1 MEPTGATVPTRTSQ
15 GIVLALVCASR
26 LLDFT
31 LRMGIVP
38 FFPELAERFGIS
50 YAAVGG
56 IYSAF
61 FIGYAALQLPF
72 GWMADR
78 WPENRLVAL
87 GLIGL
92 GASALAFLQADTWQG
107 AAAARLVMGATT
119 AAMAVPGIR
128 LAATA
133 FPPERRGHAVGVVE
147 TAIGASN
154 LLALSG
160 FPLLARWI
168 SVDALTIL
176 PAVASFP
183 LAAAFLWMGSPPR
196 LQATPAARAAQ
207 PGPAAGTNLRQV
219 AALFVLGFLGLMALN
234 GFMGWVPTF
243 LREGLGYAP
252 SAAAAVM
259 AVALAVYVPAAYVSG
274 STSDRLGRR
283 IPMVNAGSAIM
294 IAAYLAMAFG
304 GAGPAMVYAGAL
316 LYGIGGGSSMP
327 ALIAFS
333 TEALGPARAGL
344 ATGLM
349 QVAAQA
355 GSAVAGVVYGAVV
368 DWTGEFSGVWWLGAV
383 VLAVRV
389 VASRLAVE
397 ARK

>member
-1 MEPTGATVPTRTSQ
+1 MSRGT
-15 GIVLALVCASR
+15 VLALVCVSR
-26 LLDFT
+26 LVDFT

-38 FFPELAERFGIS
+38 FFPELAGRFDIS

-56 IYSAF
+56 VYSAF

-92 GASALAFLQADTWQG
+92 GASALAFLQAETWQG
-107 AAAARLVMGATT
+107 AAAARVVMGAAT

-128 LAATA
+128 LAATM
-133 FPPERRGHAVGVVE
+133 FPSERRGHAVGMVE

-160 FPLLARWI
+160 YPLLAQWVA
-168 SVDALTIL
+168 VDTLTLVPAL
-176 PAVASFP
+176 ASFP
-183 LAAAFLWMGSPPR
+183 LAAAFWWAGSPPR
-196 LQATPAARAAQ
+196 PDNPAADPRGQQARI
-207 PGPAAGTNLRQV
+207 GDLRQV
-219 AALFVLGFLGLMALN
+219 LALFVLGSLGLMALN
-234 GFMGWVPTF
+234 GFMGWAPTY

-259 AVALAVYVPAAYVSG
+259 AVGLAIYVPAAYLAG
-274 STSDRLGRR
+274 SASDRLGRR
-283 IPMVNAGSAIM
+283 IPVINGGSALL
-294 IAAYLAMAFG
+294 IAAHLGLGFG
-304 GAGPAMVYAGAL
+304 DAGPALVYAGAL
-316 LYGIGGGSSMP
+316 LFGIGGGSSMP

-344 ATGLM
+344 AIGLM
-349 QVAAQA
+349 QVAAQV
-355 GSAVAGVVYGAVV
+355 GSAAAGVVYGAVV
-368 DWTGEFSGVWWLGAV
+368 DLTGEFRGVWWLGASL
-383 VLAVRV
+383 LAVRIL
-389 VASRLAVE
+389 ASRLAVE
-397 ARK
+397 AGK